1 MISSAYKFVLNNKFL
16 HVQRELHHRVK
27 LDILRELGSPDKL
40 RRSLDVVEIVLG
52 FLSSGGG
59 KPNTRLLSYLK
70 KLRMEKK
77 IFSEKVNIYCSSIAM
92 HVYVSFLGQGTL

>member
-1 MISSAYKFVLNNKFL
+1 MICFACKFVQSDKFL

-59 KPNTRLLSYLK
+59 KPKTKLFSYLK

-77 IFSEKVNIYCSSIAM
+77 TFSEKVNIYCSSITI